1 MDMREQLYMLE
12 IEKHR
17 GIKDAAQALHIS
29 PPALS
34 IFLGNLEERTGTKF
48 FDRIGKQFVPTE
60 AGKIYL
66 EHAKEMI
73 KIEAHYENELQK
85 YMGGS
90 SGTIRFGI
98 HPRRTLY
105 LLAKALPVFS
115 SRYPDVKLIPY
126 EESTEQMIRHLLA
139 GELDFAI
146 VNESSS
152 HPLLEYCP
160 LYEDYMVAVVSADH
174 PLCAGTAKKSRKDPC
189 PRIDLKQFNGERF
202 ILQKPEQS
210 SRHYTDLAIAYDH
223 AEPGQV
229 FLLENLESACQLA
242 AEGYG
247 IAFNFYQYMKNF
259 HYPKP
264 VRCFRIGNPAD
275 TTSYSIVTLKGKQ
288 TLPAMEELIR
298 LLQESA

>member
-1 MDMREQLYMLE
+1 
-12 IEKHR
+12 
-17 GIKDAAQALHIS
+17 
-29 PPALS
+29 
-34 IFLGNLEERTGTKF
+34 
-48 FDRIGKQFVPTE
+48 
-60 AGKIYL
+60 
-66 EHAKEMI
+66 
-73 KIEAHYENELQK
+73 
-85 YMGGS
+85 
-90 SGTIRFGI
+90 
-98 HPRRTLY
+98 
-105 LLAKALPVFS
+105 
-115 SRYPDVKLIPY
+115 
-126 EESTEQMIRHLLA
+126 MIRHLLA

-174 PLCAGTAKKSRKDPC
+174 PLCAGAAKKSRKDPC

-210 SRHYTDLAIAYDH
+210 SRHYTDLAIAYD
-223 AEPGQV
+223 
-229 FLLENLESACQLA
+229 
-242 AEGYG
+242 G

>member
-1 MDMREQLYMLE
+1 M
-12 IEKHR
+12 
-17 GIKDAAQALHIS
+17 
-29 PPALS
+29 
-34 IFLGNLEERTGTKF
+34 
-48 FDRIGKQFVPTE
+48 
-60 AGKIYL
+60 
-66 EHAKEMI
+66 
-73 KIEAHYENELQK
+73 
-85 YMGGS
+85 
-90 SGTIRFGI
+90 
-98 HPRRTLY
+98 
-105 LLAKALPVFS
+105 
-115 SRYPDVKLIPY
+115 KLIPC

-152 HPLLEYCP
+152 HPLLEYRP
-160 LYEDYMVAVVSADH
+160 LYEDYMVAVVSAGH
-174 PLCAGTAKKSRKDPC
+174 PLCIGAAKKSRKDPC

-202 ILQKPEQS
+202 ILQKPDQS
-210 SRHYTDLAIAYDH
+210 SRHYTDLAIAHDH

-247 IAFNFYQYMKNF
+247 IAFNFYQYMKHF

-298 LLQESA
+298 LLRESA

>member
-1 MDMREQLYMLE
+1 
-12 IEKHR
+12 
-17 GIKDAAQALHIS
+17 
-29 PPALS
+29 
-34 IFLGNLEERTGTKF
+34 
-48 FDRIGKQFVPTE
+48 
-60 AGKIYL
+60 
-66 EHAKEMI
+66 
-73 KIEAHYENELQK
+73 
-85 YMGGS
+85 MGGS

-115 SRYPDVKLIPY
+115 SRYPDVKLVPY

-160 LYEDYMVAVVSADH
+160 LYEDYMVAVVSAGH
-174 PLCAGTAKKSRKDPC
+174 PLCTGAAKKSRKDPC

-202 ILQKPEQS
+202 ILQKPDQS
-210 SRHYTDLAIAYDH
+210 SRHYTDLAIAHDH

-264 VRCFRIGNPAD
+264 VRCFRIGNPDD

-298 LLQESA
+298 LLRESA